1 MRISIR
7 KTGFL
12 CGDEERGTGV
22 GALAQVNEGFFYFI
36 FIRFIVFIGAVLRV
50 AMEIR
55 CSHYKSCSDSTSRQM
70 SADVFRHTFPIQTH
84 QD

>member
-1 MRISIR
+1 MRD
-7 KTGFL
+7 
-12 CGDEERGTGV
+12 DEERGPGV
-22 GALAQVNEGFFYFI
+22 GALAQVNEQPEMRDFFFI
-36 FIRFIVFIGAVLRV
+36 FIRFKAFIGAVLRV

-70 SADVFRHTFPIQTH
+70 NADVFRHTFPIQIH